1 MQKFIH
7 TNNSLKNLIFEN
19 EKYNLSNYK
28 KFLINE
34 NNHYIDALTTFLTHV
49 NNQNFKH
56 FVTKCYEDDE
66 TTDVFFVLNMLI
78 AGFLSFN
85 NHSKEFDIYQQFLQ
99 KNDNKIILFSYIM
112 YDYFICRRHIIEIDS
127 KNIKIN
133 KDQFNAAAFEKQVNC
148 EYLGSSQYTDKHGIK
163 KAKLSDDYEVT
174 QEDVNEL
181 NEYLEKQQ
189 EYNDVISY
197 IQSCIDEAQKEQGG
211 GAQGGGAQGGGAQGG
226 GEQDGSGAQG
236 GGEQDGGEQ
245 DGSGTKGGGDE
256 GGGAQ
261 GGGAQGG
268 GAQGGGAQGD
278 GTEDDETEG
287 GGGEVSDK
295 IKDILSDKIEDNIS
309 LFNNSI
315 LGRFSKKEKINN
327 KEIIDLISKYIKNES
342 YNYLKHKNILF
353 EKNETRIKKINIHDL
368 FNDLTKEV
376 INQQQEQILGI
387 NRLIKRK
394 LNEKYEQIKERKGF
408 LRGEKTITNDQ
419 FKKLL
424 FDSISSVTN
433 LNENQIVYLFDN
445 INELNENKITYNNLL
460 NENKQKYSFN
470 NIGKLIALAKL
481 TFPDEENIVI
491 DLVGFKKLKKNEDKF
506 DFLFDKILFRW
517 DLFYRVAYA
526 EVVCKSILENKDEL
540 LKASLKIV
548 GQLPDPGVQSK
559 NASVVSSVLSSKI
572 KTKLGK
578 DKRDITD
585 QDIQRE
591 LEESVAD
598 ICLGILRMYDGETYN
613 KYQKSID
620 DDIVAQYNQ
629 GDGWYKR
636 GFEKLFNVGDVTKR
650 VRHETTHKTS
660 EQVKT
665 RLLQQEVKKI
675 IEAFIALTKTVKPDL
690 QQDHKLFTGNIINE
704 NNLIYKQFKLLIE
717 QEKDESQ
724 EDTEEK
730 ETEAEEKETDE
741 STEQETDEST
751 EQETDDTKSD
761 YKISVAKLKQVLQAN
776 GVLIYGKSA
785 QNIDAKTRKESEH
798 YMLEMFSSFLS
809 INFDIEVTGVKK
821 YKYDDL
827 IRDQIIAAGNINTQP
842 KEGQVSSERIEKLTQ
857 GSGLPTKIGDIT
869 LEQLVS
875 LLNAAGKS
883 DQLVKVLT
891 TSEQNRQEIIKEI
904 IEQPATQQQFSRAR
918 KSLPN
923 LSKKITHILFK
934 KENVQKIKD
943 KLNAKY
949 TFKDDHF
956 KIEELQ
962 KFFNIIEE
970 GSIKF
975 DDNLKDKFIEFT
987 KEFLDFKGNS
997 YERYDE
1003 FVRDEI
1009 CCNILN
1015 KVFNK
1020 ADINKKISTGFID
1033 KLQNCRNGKGL
1044 KNLVGDTVYNAE
1056 IGKKPDDK
1064 VDIEQIKTAIQ
1075 TQFEKDTKLDDL
1087 TLEASKKM
1095 SSGLILREG
1104 VRVSSVDEV
1113 MREFGELKREF
1124 RNIYRY

>member
-19 EKYNLSNYK
+19 
-28 KFLINE
+28 
-34 NNHYIDALTTFLTHV
+34 TT
-49 NNQNFKH
+49 
-56 FVTKCYEDDE
+56 E
-66 TTDVFFVLNMLI
+66 
-78 AGFLSFN
+78 S
-85 NHSKEFDIYQQFLQ
+85 
-99 KNDNKIILFSYIM
+99 
-112 YDYFICRRHIIEIDS
+112 IIE
-127 KNIKIN
+127 NAIKG
-133 KDQFNAAAFEKQVNC
+133 NAAQTATNVTFANHTNN
-148 EYLGSSQYTDKHGIK
+148 SSDSTSSTSSGDDKLQNVIK
-163 KAKLSDDYEVT
+163 
-174 QEDVNEL
+174 NEL
-181 NEYLEKQQ
+181 NTEKSDDSLETKQEKFITILKNEYDYLSNESKENFTATFIEIYLRKFIESLKLTNKKFFIITNNLLFGSSYDNYNDSFFKFILQNIDLNRNINNNYTKLCYYFEALIETFIAKQDLEKQ
-189 EYNDVISY
+189 N
-197 IQSCIDEAQKEQGG
+197 KEL
-211 GAQGGGAQGGGAQGG
+211 
-226 GEQDGSGAQG
+226 E
-236 GGEQDGGEQ
+236 
-245 DGSGTKGGGDE
+245 K
-256 GGGAQ
+256 
-261 GGGAQGG
+261 
-268 GAQGGGAQGD
+268 
-278 GTEDDETEG
+278 
-287 GGGEVSDK
+287 DK
-295 IKDILSDKIEDNIS
+295 IKSDIQKIVNKGKKRVILDKIANSTQDNIS

-342 YNYLKHKNILF
+342 YNYLKHKNILS
-353 EKNETRIKKINIHDL
+353 ENSGNENLKINIHDL
-368 FNDLTKEV
+368 FNYLAKEV
-376 INQQQEQILGI
+376 VNQEQEQILGI
-387 NRLIKRK
+387 NELILRK
-394 LNEKYEQIKERKGF
+394 LNLKYEQIKERKGF

-445 INELNENKITYNNLL
+445 INELNENKIIYKNLL

-517 DLFYRVAYA
+517 DLFYKVAYA
-526 EVVCKSILENKDEL
+526 EVICKSILENKDEL
-540 LKASLKIV
+540 LKAGIKIV

-598 ICLGILRMYDGETYN
+598 ICLGILRMYDVETYN

-629 GDGWYKR
+629 GGGW
-636 GFEKLFNVGDVTKR
+636 GFEKLFNVGDITKR

-717 QEKDESQ
+717 QQTDKPQKE
-724 EDTEEK
+724 TEEK
-730 ETEAEEKETDE
+730 ETSGTV
-741 STEQETDEST
+741 EQ

-842 KEGQVSSERIEKLTQ
+842 KEGQVSSERIQKSTQ

-869 LEQLVS
+869 LQQLVS
-875 LLNAAGKS
+875 LLNDAGKS
-883 DQLVKVLT
+883 DQLVRVL
-891 TSEQNRQEIIKEI
+891 SAPEQNREETIQQI
-904 IEQPATQQQFSRAR
+904 ATESETKQQFLKAR
-918 KSLPN
+918 RGLPN
-923 LSKKITHILFK
+923 LSKKITEILFK
-934 KENVQKIKD
+934 PENVVKIKT
-943 KLNAKY
+943 KLTGNY
-949 TFKDDHF
+949 EFKDDKF
-956 KIEELQ
+956 NIDGLQ
-962 KFFNIIEE
+962 KFFNIVDKTP
-970 GSIKF
+970 IKF

-997 YERYDE
+997 YEDYNE
-1003 FVRDEI
+1003 FVRNEI
-1009 CCNILN
+1009 GCNILN
-1015 KVFNK
+1015 KVFKK
-1020 ADINKKISTGFID
+1020 ANINKKISTGFID

-1056 IGKKPDDK
+1056 IGKTSGGDK
-1064 VDIEQIKTAIQ
+1064 VDIEKTKTAIQ
-1075 TQFEKDTKLDDL
+1075 TQFIEDTKLVDDL
-1087 TLEASKKM
+1087 NLEESKKM

>member
-34 NNHYIDALTTFLTHV
+34 NDSGTSNFITKLEKFMTYV
-49 NNQNFKH
+49 NNENFKS
-56 FVTKCYEDDE
+56 FVREYYKTYN
-66 TTDVFFVLNMLI
+66 TISHINVLDMLI
-78 AGFLSFN
+78 KSFLFN
-85 NHSKEFDIYQQFLQ
+85 NHKQEFNTYIKFENIEDR
-99 KNDNKIILFSYIM
+99 KKSILFLYIM
-112 YDYFICRRHIIEIDS
+112 FDYFINKRNIIQIDN
-127 KNIKIN
+127 KNNIKIN
-133 KDQFNAAAFEKQVNC
+133 KDAFDTTVFKRQVNC
-148 EYLGSSQYTDKHGIK
+148 DILASSQYRDEDGNI

-174 QEDVNEL
+174 DDDIKYMETWLPRNTAYEDIIKFIDLTIETVKKEQS
-181 NEYLEKQQ
+181 ETAEAHEKQGGGAQ
-189 EYNDVISY
+189 GDGAGGGGSEGEG
-197 IQSCIDEAQKEQGG
+197 EAQGG

-226 GEQDGSGAQG
+226 EEKGGDAKGE
-236 GGEQDGGEQ
+236 GGE
-245 DGSGTKGGGDE
+245 
-256 GGGAQ
+256 
-261 GGGAQGG
+261 
-268 GAQGGGAQGD
+268 AQGD
-278 GTEDDETEG
+278 GTKDGGDE
-287 GGGEVSDK
+287 VNDK

-327 KEIIDLISKYIKNES
+327 KEIIDLISNYIKNES

-353 EKNETRIKKINIHDL
+353 EKIETRIKKINIHDL

-376 INQQQEQILGI
+376 VNQQQEKKEVVNKQQEQILGI
-387 NRLIKRK
+387 NQLIKRK

-433 LNENQIVYLFDN
+433 LNESQIVYLFDN
-445 INELNENKITYNNLL
+445 INELNENKIIYKNLL

-517 DLFYRVAYA
+517 DLFYSIAYA
-526 EVVCKSILENKDEL
+526 EVICKSILENKDEL
-540 LKASLKIV
+540 LKAGIKIV

-578 DKRDITD
+578 DKKDITD

-629 GDGWYKR
+629 GGGW
-636 GFEKLFNVGDVTKR
+636 GFEKLFNVGDITKR

-717 QEKDESQ
+717 QQTDKPQKE
-724 EDTEEK
+724 TEEK
-730 ETEAEEKETDE
+730 ETSGTV
-741 STEQETDEST
+741 EQ

-842 KEGQVSSERIEKLTQ
+842 KEGQVSSERIQKSTQ

-869 LEQLVS
+869 LQQLVS
-875 LLNAAGKS
+875 LLNDAGKS
-883 DQLVKVLT
+883 DQLVRVL
-891 TSEQNRQEIIKEI
+891 SAPEQNREETIQQI
-904 IEQPATQQQFSRAR
+904 ATESETKQQFLNAR
-918 KSLPN
+918 KGLPN
-923 LSKKITHILFK
+923 LSKKITEILFK
-934 KENVQKIKD
+934 SENVVKIKT

-956 KIEELQ
+956 NIDGLQ
-962 KFFNIIEE
+962 RFFNIIDE
-970 GSIKF
+970 SILF
-975 DDNLKDKFIEFT
+975 DDKLKDNFIEFT
-987 KEFLDFKGNS
+987 KQFLHIKDDS
-997 YERYDE
+997 HERYDG

-1009 CCNILN
+1009 GCNILN
-1015 KVFNK
+1015 KVFKK
-1020 ADINKKISTGFID
+1020 ANINKKISTGFID

-1056 IGKKPDDK
+1056 IGKTSGGDK
-1064 VDIEQIKTAIQ
+1064 VDIEKTKTAIQ
-1075 TQFEKDTKLDDL
+1075 TQFIEDTKLVDDL
-1087 TLEASKKM
+1087 NLEESKKM

>member
-34 NNHYIDALTTFLTHV
+34 SDNQSQGNINLQEKIFSIYDQFYEEEKNNTEHYKMRVFMHLINEVLIKDIDFKIIDNFYQNINR
-49 NNQNFKH
+49 NNQLLKF
-56 FVTKCYEDDE
+56 Y
-66 TTDVFFVLNMLI
+66 
-78 AGFLSFN
+78 
-85 NHSKEFDIYQQFLQ
+85 
-99 KNDNKIILFSYIM
+99 
-112 YDYFICRRHIIEIDS
+112 YF
-127 KNIKIN
+127 
-133 KDQFNAAAFEKQVNC
+133 
-148 EYLGSSQYTDKHGIK
+148 
-163 KAKLSDDYEVT
+163 
-174 QEDVNEL
+174 
-181 NEYLEKQQ
+181 
-189 EYNDVISY
+189 ISY
-197 IQSCIDEAQKEQGG
+197 ICDNNILFVDNKGSICLNKQEVSFGEDKYKSFYEGIIFDDDLNLSDIYTEPQIQSIITEIQDTVVKNKNINKILETIKEQI
-211 GAQGGGAQGGGAQGG
+211 
-226 GEQDGSGAQG
+226 QDFIRIKKNKNKKSLINVVSDFFLNYGNRILNFFNNKENSDDDTGDAKS
-236 GGEQDGGEQ
+236 D
-245 DGSGTKGGGDE
+245 DDE
-256 GGGAQ
+256 GA
-261 GGGAQGG
+261 
-268 GAQGGGAQGD
+268 
-278 GTEDDETEG
+278 DDEGADAKSDDDDDTGDAKSDDDEG
-287 GGGEVSDK
+287 ADDK
-295 IKDILSDKIEDNIS
+295 GADDVTQFLYNPNIYDYLKEQLDDDINKNIS
-309 LFNNSI
+309 LLDNSL
-315 LGRFSKKEKINN
+315 LGRFFSKRKIDNDY
-327 KEIIDLISKYIKNES
+327 IIKIISSKVIFNDGISKITIQYLFDDLLKYNIINDNVSYEINELIKN
-342 YNYLKHKNILF
+342 
-353 EKNETRIKKINIHDL
+353 
-368 FNDLTKEV
+368 
-376 INQQQEQILGI
+376 
-387 NRLIKRK
+387 K
-394 LNEKYEQIKERKGF
+394 LNEKYEQLKEKKIIRDKI
-408 LRGEKTITNDQ
+408 ITNDQ

-424 FDSISSVTN
+424 FDSISNIIN
-433 LNENQIVYLFDN
+433 LNENQIIYLFNN
-445 INELNENKITYNNLL
+445 INELNENKITYKNLL
-460 NENKQKYSFN
+460 IENKQKYSFN
-470 NIGKLIALAKL
+470 NIGKLIELSKIKY
-481 TFPDEENIVI
+481 PQEQNIVI
-491 DLVGFKKLKKNEDKF
+491 DLSGFKKLKKNQDKF
-506 DFLFDKILFRW
+506 DFLFDKISFRW

-526 EVVCKSILENKDEL
+526 EVICKSILENKDEL

-629 GDGWYKR
+629 GGGW
-636 GFEKLFNVGDVTKR
+636 GFEKLFNIGDITKR

-717 QEKDESQ
+717 EQTDESQ
-724 EDTEEK
+724 EETEEK
-730 ETEAEEKETDE
+730 
-741 STEQETDEST
+741 ETDEST

-842 KEGQVSSERIEKLTQ
+842 KEGQVSSERIQKLTQ

-875 LLNAAGKS
+875 LLNDAGKS
-883 DQLVKVLT
+883 DQLVRVLSAPKENQQEVIQQIV
-891 TSEQNRQEIIKEI
+891 SETETK
-904 IEQPATQQQFSRAR
+904 QQFLNAR
-918 KSLPN
+918 KGLPN
-923 LSKKITHILFK
+923 LSKKITEILFK
-934 KENVQKIKD
+934 KENVVKIKT
-943 KLNAKY
+943 KLTGNY
-949 TFKDDHF
+949 EFKDDKF
-956 KIEELQ
+956 NIDGLQ
-962 KFFNIIEE
+962 RFFNIIDE
-970 GSIKF
+970 SILF
-975 DDNLKDKFIEFT
+975 DDKLKDNFIEFT
-987 KEFLDFKGNS
+987 KQFLKIIGS
-997 YERYDE
+997 SHEKYDG

-1009 CCNILN
+1009 GCNILN
-1015 KVFNK
+1015 KVLKK
-1020 ADINKKISTGFID
+1020 ASFSNKISTDFIN
-1033 KLQNCRNGKGL
+1033 KLKSCNNKAKL
-1044 KNLVGDTVYNAE
+1044 IKLVGDTFYGTKE
-1056 IGKKPDDK
+1056 EKSDGG
-1064 VDIEQIKTAIQ
+1064 VDIERTKTAIRK
-1075 TQFEKDTKLDDL
+1075 QFIEDTKLDDL